1 MPEGTE
7 LQSRTPCRV
16 TETLTHFHW
25 TQDRCCTF
33 PFHCTDLWI
42 LKQKLA
48 FVLASREP
56 QVMLSRCA
64 LSFRP
69 RRKVKPRLQR
79 FRLLCPKWR
88 VTFTKCPSPFFQE
101 SSSDFAESALQDDLS
116 LHSYDWGRESSSGPG
131 HSVTRPVFLF
141 FFFNLF
147 ILFWSITN

>member
-1 MPEGTE
+1 MSAVASKTSV
-7 LQSRTPCRV
+7 L
-16 TETLTHFHW
+16 HFFW
-25 TQDRCCTF
+25 FERLC
-33 PFHCTDLWI
+33 LN
-42 LKQKLA
+42 
-48 FVLASREP
+48 VLCSIKY
-56 QVMLSRCA
+56 QVCA

-141 FFFNLF
+141 FFNLF